1 MRITFLCQYF
11 PPEMGAPSARTFEHA
26 RHWAALGHDVTVITG
41 FPNHPTG
48 IIKPEYRGHFVKR
61 EKVEGIDLLRTW
73 VYCAANKGFFLR
85 VLNFLSFFFSSFILG
100 SLMTRRPDVVVGT
113 SPQFFCA
120 VAAYCLSRVKRAP
133 FVFEVRDIWP
143 QSAIELG
150 VLKNERVIRVL
161 EAIEMHLYRH
171 AAMIVPVAESTR
183 TYLIDKGVP
192 AEKIKVIPNGVDA
205 QYLASA
211 GIGPEEVRQRLGLQN
226 KFVVS
231 YIGTHGMSHALD
243 VVLRVA
249 KRFNEDSGVHFLFV
263 GEGAEKANLKRQ
275 VENLSLHNVTF
286 LDEQPREDLLGF
298 YRASDVSLVPLKRL
312 PIFTK
317 VLPSKLFELMGTG
330 CPIICSV
337 EGEAARLVAN
347 AEAGL
352 CIEPE
357 SSDALTAAINHLR
370 AEPDLRRQMGESGQQ
385 FVKAHYLRRALAEKY
400 LDAID
405 LVAGGWW
412 SVAGKTLPAAIH
424 FQPATD
430 HGQPATDHQPPTT
443 NH

>member
-1 MRITFLCQYF
+1 
-11 PPEMGAPSARTFEHA
+11 
-26 RHWAALGHDVTVITG
+26 
-41 FPNHPTG
+41 
-48 IIKPEYRGHFVKR
+48 
-61 EKVEGIDLLRTW
+61 
-73 VYCAANKGFFLR
+73 
-85 VLNFLSFFFSSFILG
+85 
-100 SLMTRRPDVVVGT
+100 MTRRPDVVVGT

-150 VLKNERVIRVL
+150 VLKNARLIRML
-161 EAIEMHLYRH
+161 EAIEMHLYQH
-171 AAMIVPVAESTR
+171 AALIVPVAESTR
-183 TYLIDKGVP
+183 AYLIGKGIL

-211 GIGPEEVRQRLGLQN
+211 GIAPDEVRQQLGLQN

-249 KRFNEDSGVHFLFV
+249 KQFNEDSGVHFLFV
-263 GEGAEKANLKRQ
+263 GEGAEKANLKRLA
-275 VENLSLHNVTF
+275 ENLSLHNVTF

-312 PIFTK
+312 PIFKK

-370 AEPDLRRQMGESGQQ
+370 GEPELRRQMSESGQQ
-385 FVKAHYLRRALAEKY
+385 FVKTHYLRRALAEKY

-405 LVAGGWW
+405 SVVGGRWPL
-412 SVAGKTLPAAIH
+412 AGKTLPNAIRL
-424 FQPATD
+424 QPATD
-430 HGQPATDHQPPTT
+430 HGQPTTDHRPPTT
-443 NH
+443 EL